1 MEHFPLQVDAS
12 EWRPPHKNA
21 VFQTA
26 FFFKYKN
33 STNATNT
40 C

>member
-1 MEHFPLQVDAS
+1 MEPFPLQVDAS
-12 EWRPPHKNA
+12 ERRRPHKYA
-21 VFQTA
+21 LFQTA